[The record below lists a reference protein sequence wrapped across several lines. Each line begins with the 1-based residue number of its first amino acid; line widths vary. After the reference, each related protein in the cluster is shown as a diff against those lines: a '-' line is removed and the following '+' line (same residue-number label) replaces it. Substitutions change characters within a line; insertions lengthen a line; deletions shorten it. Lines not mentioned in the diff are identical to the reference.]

1 VQYFAPVADP
11 CCSEISLVHSYPLSR
26 RFRIER
32 WSPIRPYNR
41 KKCKDLSAF
50 TQLWFRSVKAA
61 KIKGFTGLS
70 SQHCGRRIALAM
82 AESHKPGAHNDLEQQ
97 IISAQEKPALDEA
110 TFQQLLEAAHVIQ
123 DLKAFEAANRPR
135 PDPAEAL
142 AKIVETQELL
152 RSQPSDL
159 QIAANLIAER
169 LQEITHATGVAIA
182 VVREN
187 QLEYCAAT
195 GDAASLA
202 GSRLPMDSTL
212 SADGQ
217 LSTEFVREVE
227 DKSSMALPL
236 HHEGKLAGLLE
247 IRFADADS
255 IQEPE
260 IRSCQ
265 LMAGLMTEA
274 IARATDREWRKTLA
288 AERAAM
294 LEALE
299 RIKPQLER
307 LAVGSAVKPAEHVV
321 GSAESVVEP
330 AAEAAESRLPISES
344 GARSSR
350 DTICPQCG
358 YQFGEQELFCGRCG
372 TARPAGTLPSG
383 DLQSKWASLWHLRQA
398 AENKQHEETGKDG
411 EETEVGSSAHS
422 EARLSRELTPERSS
436 EPSPELKKVIAQFS
450 DEAGE
455 LEAAPEIDSGLVTG
469 DAMAKDTAPVSV
481 GAGELPKLPSPWTS
495 ATKTQEWLESLNP
508 KSVGGIWLAKHR
520 ADIYV
525 GAAAVLLLIVLSGW
539 VMRPAE
545 HPMQSK
551 NPPQPSLTLFDKL
564 LLNLGLAETPPAP
577 VYLGNPN
584 AQVWV
589 DLHTALYYCS
599 DSDLYGKTPGG
610 KFTTQRDAQL
620 DQFEPAARKNCD

>member
-1 VQYFAPVADP
+1 
-11 CCSEISLVHSYPLSR
+11 
-26 RFRIER
+26 
-32 WSPIRPYNR
+32 
-41 KKCKDLSAF
+41 
-50 TQLWFRSVKAA
+50 
-61 KIKGFTGLS
+61 
-70 SQHCGRRIALAM
+70 M
-82 AESHKPGAHNDLEQQ
+82 AESHKPGAHSELEQQ
-97 IISAQEKPALDEA
+97 IISAQDKPALDEA

-123 DLKAFEAANRPR
+123 ELKAFEVANRPR

-142 AKIVETQELL
+142 TKIVETQELL
-152 RSQPSDL
+152 RSQSSDL

-202 GSRLPMDSTL
+202 GSRLPMDSSL
-212 SADGQ
+212 AADGH
-217 LSTEFVREVE
+217 LSTEFIREIGN
-227 DKSSMALPL
+227 KSSMALPL
-236 HHEGKLAGLLE
+236 NHEGKLAGLLE
-247 IRFADADS
+247 VRFVDADS

-274 IARATDREWRKTLA
+274 IARATDREWRQTLA

-307 LAVGSAVKPAEHVV
+307 LAVGSAENLAKPAVRVV
-321 GSAESVVEP
+321 ESPENVVEP
-330 AAEAAESRLPISES
+330 AAEFAEPRATVPISEH
-344 GARSSR
+344 GAKLSR

-358 YQFGEQELFCGRCG
+358 YQFGERELFCGRCG

-383 DLQSKWASLWHLRQA
+383 DLQGKWASLWHLRQA
-398 AENKQHEETGKDG
+398 AENQHHEGAGKDS
-411 EETEVGSSAHS
+411 EETESGPSANS
-422 EARLSRELTPERSS
+422 EALRPHKFTAEL
-436 EPSPELKKVIAQFS
+436 SPELKKVIAQFS
-450 DEAGE
+450 EEAGE
-455 LEAAPEIDSGLVTG
+455 LEAAPESDSGLVIG
-469 DAMAKDTAPVSV
+469 DAITEDTALVSV
-481 GAGELPKLPSPWTS
+481 SAKEPPKSPSPWAS
-495 ATKTQEWLESLNP
+495 ATHAQKWLESLNP
-508 KSVGGIWLAKHR
+508 KSVGGIWLATHR

-525 GAAAVLLLIVLSGW
+525 GAAIVLLLIVLSGW
-539 VMRPAE
+539 GMLPAE
-545 HPMQSK
+545 HPVQSR

-564 LLNLGLAETPPAP
+564 LVNLGLAETPPAP

-610 KFTTQRDAQL
+610 KFTTQRDAQM

>member
-1 VQYFAPVADP
+1 
-11 CCSEISLVHSYPLSR
+11 
-26 RFRIER
+26 
-32 WSPIRPYNR
+32 
-41 KKCKDLSAF
+41 
-50 TQLWFRSVKAA
+50 
-61 KIKGFTGLS
+61 
-70 SQHCGRRIALAM
+70 M
-82 AESHKPGAHNDLEQQ
+82 AESHKPGAHNDLEHQ

-123 DLKAFEAANRPR
+123 DLKAFEVANLPR
-135 PDPAEAL
+135 PDPADAL

-159 QIAANLIAER
+159 RIAARVIAER

-187 QLEYCAAT
+187 QLEYSAAT

-202 GSRLPMDSTL
+202 GSRLPIDSSL

-217 LSTEFVREVE
+217 LSTEFVREVG

-274 IARATDREWRKTLA
+274 IARATDREWRQTLA

-307 LAVGSAVKPAEHVV
+307 LAVESVENLAKPAGHVV
-321 GSAESVVEP
+321 ESAESVVEP
-330 AAEAAESRLPISES
+330 AAEAAESRATIPISDS
-344 GARSSR
+344 GAKSSR
-350 DTICPQCG
+350 NTICPQCG

-398 AENKQHEETGKDG
+398 AENKHHEETGKDS
-411 EETEVGSSAHS
+411 EETETGSY
-422 EARLSRELTPERSS
+422 ELTPEL
-436 EPSPELKKVIAQFS
+436 SPELKKVIAQFS
-450 DEAGE
+450 DKAGE
-455 LEAAPEIDSGLVTG
+455 LEAAPESDSGVVIG
-469 DAMAKDTAPVSV
+469 DAMAEDTAPVSV
-481 GAGELPKLPSPWTS
+481 VAGEPPKSPSPWTS
-495 ATKTQEWLESLNP
+495 ATKTQEWLDSLNP

-545 HPMQSK
+545 HPVQSK

>member
-1 VQYFAPVADP
+1 
-11 CCSEISLVHSYPLSR
+11 
-26 RFRIER
+26 
-32 WSPIRPYNR
+32 
-41 KKCKDLSAF
+41 
-50 TQLWFRSVKAA
+50 
-61 KIKGFTGLS
+61 
-70 SQHCGRRIALAM
+70 M
-82 AESHKPGAHNDLEQQ
+82 AESHKPGAHNDLEHQ

-123 DLKAFEAANRPR
+123 DLKAFEVANLPR
-135 PDPAEAL
+135 PDPADAL

-159 QIAANLIAER
+159 RIAARVIAER

-187 QLEYCAAT
+187 QLEYSAAT

-202 GSRLPMDSTL
+202 GSRLPIDSSL

-217 LSTEFVREVE
+217 LSTEFVREVG

-274 IARATDREWRKTLA
+274 IARATDREWRQTLA

-307 LAVGSAVKPAEHVV
+307 LAVESVENLAKPAGHVV
-321 GSAESVVEP
+321 ESAESVVEP
-330 AAEAAESRLPISES
+330 AAEAAESRATIPISDS
-344 GARSSR
+344 GAKSSR
-350 DTICPQCG
+350 NTICPQCG

-398 AENKQHEETGKDG
+398 AENKHHEETGKDS
-411 EETEVGSSAHS
+411 EETETGSY
-422 EARLSRELTPERSS
+422 ELTPEL
-436 EPSPELKKVIAQFS
+436 SPELKKVIAQFS
-450 DEAGE
+450 DKAGE
-455 LEAAPEIDSGLVTG
+455 LEAAPESDSGLVIG
-469 DAMAKDTAPVSV
+469 DAMAEDTAPVSV
-481 GAGELPKLPSPWTS
+481 GAGEPPKSPSPWTS
-495 ATKTQEWLESLNP
+495 ATKTQEWLDSLNP

-545 HPMQSK
+545 HPVQSK